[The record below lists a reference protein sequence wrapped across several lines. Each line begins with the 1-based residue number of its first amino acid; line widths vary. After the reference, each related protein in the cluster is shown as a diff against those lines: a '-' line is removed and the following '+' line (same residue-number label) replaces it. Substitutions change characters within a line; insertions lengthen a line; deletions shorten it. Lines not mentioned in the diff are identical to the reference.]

1 MRPSAADHRRR
12 SGHGGRATIAWG
24 KTPHEGT
31 GGRGN
36 VLLVRN
42 HEINNPVPAF
52 GDAAQA
58 YDTMAGGG
66 TTTTEVTRFG

>member
-1 MRPSAADHRRR
+1 M
-12 SGHGGRATIAWG
+12 
-24 KTPHEGT
+24 

-66 TTTTEVTRFG
+66 TTSTEVTRFG